1 LSLIFT
7 NQEEFSGLFTFR
19 FCFERKIL
27 CFYSCA
33 NTCLHILFNFY
44 FTYMTLFQDLI
55 AENIRLRARVGVLEE
70 AVATLETRLAEATA
84 TTGLWQYLL
93 AGMGAALVVELLAR
107 PIWVRCTGRQFPLD
121 RVLDK
126 VVSPVVERALAASHL
141 AWARLL
147 AATIYVL
154 RRRRSETVE
163 VGVDNLTLLLIKT
176 CLKEKESF
184 PVRYMRLLP
193 HNLKIW

>member
-1 LSLIFT
+1 
-7 NQEEFSGLFTFR
+7 
-19 FCFERKIL
+19 
-27 CFYSCA
+27 
-33 NTCLHILFNFY
+33 
-44 FTYMTLFQDLI
+44 MTLFQDLI

-163 VGVDNLTLLLIKT
+163 VGVDSILCYLYTYLSLFEKKRKISCLLYGNTVAAAYLHVYTRI
-176 CLKEKESF
+176 SF
-184 PVRYMRLLP
+184 LNNPLY
-193 HNLKIW
+193 

>member
-1 LSLIFT
+1 LFCAITCFIF
-7 NQEEFSGLFTFR
+7 FFKFFISRILLF
-19 FCFERKIL
+19 K
-27 CFYSCA
+27 
-33 NTCLHILFNFY
+33 
-44 FTYMTLFQDLI
+44 DLI
-55 AENIRLRARVGVLEE
+55 ADNIRLRARVGVLEE
-70 AVATLETRLAEATA
+70 AVATLEAKLAEATA

-107 PIWVRCTGRQFPLD
+107 PVWVRCTGRQFPLD

-147 AATIYVL
+147 AATLYVL

-163 VGVDNLTLLLIKT
+163 VGVDSILLLLIYILKL
-176 CLKEKESF
+176 CLSES
-184 PVRYMRLLP
+184 
-193 HNLKIW
+193 

>member
-1 LSLIFT
+1 MQVPAYIF
-7 NQEEFSGLFTFR
+7 FD
-19 FCFERKIL
+19 
-27 CFYSCA
+27 
-33 NTCLHILFNFY
+33 FY

-70 AVATLETRLAEATA
+70 AVATLETKLAEATA

-163 VGVDNLTLLLIKT
+163 VGVDNLT
-176 CLKEKESF
+176 C
-184 PVRYMRLLP
+184 
-193 HNLKIW
+193 